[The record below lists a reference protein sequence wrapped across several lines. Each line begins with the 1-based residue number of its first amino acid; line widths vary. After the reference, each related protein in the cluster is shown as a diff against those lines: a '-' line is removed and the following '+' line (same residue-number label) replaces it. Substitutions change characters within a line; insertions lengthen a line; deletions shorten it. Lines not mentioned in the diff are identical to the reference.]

1 MEALQDGAEL
11 EDFRPN
17 VSQRWLSRHHQS
29 GAVGCSAFETNLK
42 HRSEGR
48 KQCPRRDGCLQS
60 PATTHG
66 SSATEAFLRA
76 SSPWEKEGQQPCPA
90 QGGPVRIYGFSRTA
104 GLLALR
110 NKTECDLTVVPHI
123 LPFLKTGR
131 VFFQVSQ
138 TSSGHRVSKL
148 MDHSLTMV
156 SLSTLRCVLQAAIRF
171 GLWEQ
176 QDKSITEY
184 LDLSPTFSMSCS
196 VKQQSGLLL
205 AAALPAPEAL

>member
-1 MEALQDGAEL
+1 MPSPEWSCPDLWLFQD
-11 EDFRPN
+11 
-17 VSQRWLSRHHQS
+17 
-29 GAVGCSAFETNLK
+29 
-42 HRSEGR
+42 
-48 KQCPRRDGCLQS
+48 
-60 PATTHG
+60 
-66 SSATEAFLRA
+66 
-76 SSPWEKEGQQPCPA
+76 
-90 QGGPVRIYGFSRTA
+90 YRTA

-131 VFFQVSQ
+131 VFFQASQ

-171 GLWEQ
+171 GLWEVTKQ